1 MLRQVTCQPIRSV
14 HTSRRRRVSPFKEDI
29 ANEGGV
35 RGLRRL
41 SDYKPLGIVQKLGKT
56 LGVKDHVDD
65 HWLVSLLAL
74 NKVKECITE
83 IAKYLGLPIQ
93 IDLSYVPRGYR
104 PGSTDNFSTTDLVK
118 TAQGGSGS
126 QGCAVCGAMR
136 RNVLGQWRRDAQ
148 LPEGWRHQ

>member
-104 PGSTDNFSTTDLVK
+104 KVFFVLKDFSEKHRETLAVYYLRTYEHLIPCDVEFWEYDTATK
-118 TAQGGSGS
+118 TAE
-126 QGCAVCGAMR
+126 R
-136 RNVLGQWRRDAQ
+136 LR
-148 LPEGWRHQ
+148 